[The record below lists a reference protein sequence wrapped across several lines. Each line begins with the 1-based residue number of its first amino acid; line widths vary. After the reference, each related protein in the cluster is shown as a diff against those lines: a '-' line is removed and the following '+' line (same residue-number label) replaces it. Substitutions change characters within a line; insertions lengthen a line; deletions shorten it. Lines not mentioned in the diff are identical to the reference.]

1 MPMKQTFTVE
11 FTEDFVRQLGSL
23 RQVAGI
29 VGDSAITQDELDMA
43 LDLIELLQL
52 LDPNCRGLN

>member
-1 MPMKQTFTVE
+1 MKQTITVE
-11 FTEDFVRQLGSL
+11 YSEEFKRQLGSL

-43 LDLIELLQL
+43 VDLLELLQF
-52 LDPNCRGLN
+52 LDPYEMGLN